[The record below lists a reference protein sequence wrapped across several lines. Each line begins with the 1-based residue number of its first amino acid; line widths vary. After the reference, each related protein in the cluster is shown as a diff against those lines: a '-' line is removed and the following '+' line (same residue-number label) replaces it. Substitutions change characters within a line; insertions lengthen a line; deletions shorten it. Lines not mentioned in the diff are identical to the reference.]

1 MASADVEKESYS
13 GFERFLFFI
22 TPVLFT
28 AVLLGVLLLMFNKE
42 WRDAALEIGNKI
54 PVVKSIVPDPA
65 VPSETAAPASD
76 EELTVNNAKAKIA
89 ELNALLTDRDNAL
102 KQATDQAQE
111 DAKKIE
117 SMQAEL
123 DLLKK
128 ESAEK
133 TVSTEEYA
141 TKISSL
147 ADMYAK
153 MSPSKAGPI
162 LESMTVE
169 EAALVL
175 GAMTT
180 DQRGKVLERMTPR
193 VAAEVTI
200 KLKDS
205 DKVND
210 REIAALQS
218 RIDELEIGAGAEAS
232 TLDTTELNRTF
243 SAMAPEKA
251 ADLLLQMAATSQSKA
266 LRILGVLDNASR
278 SSILAAMTDK
288 DKKTTVALIGKLMP
302 VNP

>member
-1 MASADVEKESYS
+1 MASADVEKEGYS

-22 TPVLFT
+22 TPILFT

-42 WRDAALEIGNKI
+42 WRIAAIEIGNKI
-54 PVVKSIVPDPA
+54 PVVKSVIPDPA
-65 VPSETAAPASD
+65 DKAETAVPATD
-76 EELTVNNAKAKIA
+76 EELTVNNAKTKLA

-102 KQATDQAQE
+102 KQATEQAQQ

-128 ESAEK
+128 ENAEK
-133 TVSTEEYA
+133 AVSTEEYA
-141 TKISSL
+141 AKISSL

-175 GAMTT
+175 GAMST
-180 DQRGKVLERMTPR
+180 DQRGKVLERMTPK
-193 VAAEVTI
+193 VAADVTM

-232 TLDTTELNRTF
+232 TLDTAELNRTF
-243 SAMAPEKA
+243 SAMAPDKA
-251 ADLLLQMAATSQSKA
+251 ADLLLQMAGTSQSKA

-278 SSILAAMTDK
+278 SAILSAMTDI
-288 DKKTTVALIGKLMP
+288 DKKKTVSLVSKLMP

>member
-1 MASADVEKESYS
+1 MAKADAEKESYS

-22 TPVLFT
+22 TPILFT

-42 WRDAALEIGNKI
+42 WRNAAVEIGNKI
-54 PVVKSIVPDPA
+54 PIVKSVVPDPA
-65 VPSETAAPASD
+65 DPAETATPATD
-76 EELTVNNAKAKIA
+76 EELTVNNAKAKID

-102 KQATDQAQE
+102 KQATDQSQQ

-123 DLLKK
+123 DMLKK

-133 TVSTEEYA
+133 TVSGEEYA
-141 TKISSL
+141 AKISSL

-153 MSPSKAGPI
+153 MTPSKAGPI
-162 LESMTVE
+162 FENMTIE

-175 GAMTT
+175 GAMAT
-180 DQRGKVLERMTPR
+180 DQRSKVLERMTPKK
-193 VAAEVTI
+193 AADITMQ
-200 KLKDS
+200 LKDS

-218 RIDELEIGAGAEAS
+218 RIDELKTGTGADAS
-232 TLDTTELNRTF
+232 TLDTAELNSTF
-243 SAMAPEKA
+243 SAMAPDKA
-251 ADLLLQMAATSQSKA
+251 AALLLQMAGSSQSKA
-266 LRILGVLDNASR
+266 LRILGALDNASR
-278 SSILAAMTDK
+278 SSILAAMSDV
-288 DKKTTVALIGKLMP
+288 DKKTTVALISKLMP